1 MTTAS
6 LRNVFHFGE
15 EVEGYPVRVI
25 NEREARAAAGL
36 LALFAGFAFAQGFLT
51 GDFMWERLM
60 IIAFSVE
67 FGIRVLVNPQ
77 FAPFMI
83 MGRLITRNQD
93 VEYVGA
99 PQKRVAWAIGLI
111 IAAIMVWVVFVE
123 ANTGLMNLVG
133 CSACLL
139 FLAFESA
146 FGICLGCTAYNLLT
160 GQKAQLCP
168 GGACKIKQVEPIQR
182 VKWWQ
187 VILVVAF
194 LGLLWA
200 VPEYNL
206 WNIQDNVEVDDSNFD
221 SIDLDSL
228 EY

>member
-36 LALFAGFAFAQGFLT
+36 LALFAGFAFAQAYLT
-51 GDFMWERLM
+51 GDFMWERLL
-60 IIAFSVE
+60 IIAFSIE

-77 FAPFMI
+77 YAPFMI
-83 MGRLITRNQD
+83 MARLITRNQE

-99 PQKRVAWAIGLI
+99 PQKRVAWSIGLL
-111 IAAIMVWVVFVE
+111 IAAIMTWVVFVE
-123 ANTGLMNLVG
+123 ANTGLMNLIG

-146 FGICLGCTAYNLLT
+146 FGICIGCTAYNLLT

-182 VKWWQ
+182 IKWWQ

-194 LGLLWA
+194 LGMLWA
-200 VPEYNL
+200 IPEYNL

-221 SIDLDSL
+221 TIDLDSL
-228 EY
+228 AY